1 MVAKLAGSH
10 RGHCQVTSLQTDYF
24 SGFNSR
30 VCSEVRKYVQG
41 KKHEMIVIFV
51 NDLAV
56 MCKMCPSYF
65 LLYYFYESFFPLDR
79 AEVSF
84 CE

>member
-1 MVAKLAGSH
+1 MCLS
-10 RGHCQVTSLQTDYF
+10 QI
-24 SGFNSR
+24 
-30 VCSEVRKYVQG
+30 RKIIQG
-41 KKHEMIVIFV
+41 EKKQHLMIVIFV

-65 LLYYFYESFFPLDR
+65 LLYYFYESFFLLTG

-84 CE
+84 ENKCI

>member
-1 MVAKLAGSH
+1 ML
-10 RGHCQVTSLQTDYF
+10 LQTDSF
-24 SGFNSR
+24 ENDPLGFNLR
-30 VCSEVRKYVQG
+30 VCSPVGMIIQG

-65 LLYYFYESFFPLDR
+65 LLYYFYESFF
-79 AEVSF
+79 S
-84 CE
+84 

>member
-1 MVAKLAGSH
+1 MII
-10 RGHCQVTSLQTDYF
+10 
-24 SGFNSR
+24 
-30 VCSEVRKYVQG
+30 QG

-65 LLYYFYESFFPLDR
+65 LLYYFYESF
-79 AEVSF
+79 SS
-84 CE
+84 